1 MGGCTQPP
9 NKPTP
14 VQSSKQ
20 KISRLIIS
28 SDSLNATI
36 IMGDNLNEIDDLRTK
51 ATAPVSLNFLMIL
64 NRFEKI

>member
-14 VQSSKQ
+14 VQRSKQ

-36 IMGDNLNEIDDLRTK
+36 IIGDNLNEIDDLRTK
-51 ATAPVSLNFLMIL
+51 ATAPVS
-64 NRFEKI
+64 